1 MEKEP
6 IDEKIKRAV
15 QFTGALVTIY
25 TFSTFKDIGDFFKRL
40 RQTPSS
46 PDQPIEKK

>member
-1 MEKEP
+1 MEREP
-6 IDEKIKRAV
+6 IGEKIKRAV

-25 TFSTFKDIGDFFKRL
+25 TLHTFKDMGDFLKKL
-40 RQTPSS
+40 RQPPSP